1 MYPPKDILYVGIQF
15 LLLSV
20 FLINKENSLEIPY
33 AVRLLGLVL
42 SVLGALVVSIAIIQ
56 LSKSLSPF
64 PTPKQNGHLVTN
76 GLYHYVRHPIYTG
89 IIFGTMGI
97 SLYQGSMTLMIT
109 SLLLVVLF
117 YFKARYEER
126 LLAMQYPTYY
136 LYQQNTKMLIPFLL

>member
-20 FLINKENSLEIPY
+20 FLINKENSLHIPY

-42 SVLGALVVSIAIIQ
+42 GVIGALVVSIAIVQ

-64 PTPKQNGHLVTN
+64 PTPKQNGQLVTN

-89 IIFGTMGI
+89 IIFGTIGI

-109 SLLLVVLF
+109 FVLLVVLF
-117 YFKARYEER
+117 YFKARYEEH
-126 LLAMQYPTYY
+126 LFAVQYPMYI

>member
-1 MYPPKDILYVGIQF
+1 

-20 FLINKENSLEIPY
+20 FLINKENSIEIPY
-33 AVRLLGLVL
+33 AFRLLGLVL
-42 SVLGALVVSIAIIQ
+42 GVLGALVVSIAIIQ

-64 PTPKQNGHLVTN
+64 PTPKQNGQLVTN

-89 IIFGTMGI
+89 IIFATIGI
-97 SLYQGSMTLMIT
+97 SLYQGSMTLVIT

-126 LLAMQYPTYY
+126 LLAVQYPTYA

>member
-42 SVLGALVVSIAIIQ
+42 GILGALVVSIAIVE
-56 LSKSLSPF
+56 LSISLSPF
-64 PTPKQNGHLVTN
+64 PTPKQNGQLVTN
-76 GLYHYVRHPIYTG
+76 GFYHYVRHPIYTG
-89 IIFGTMGI
+89 IIFGTIGV
-97 SLYQGSMTLMIT
+97 SLFQGSVTLMIT

-126 LLAMQYPTYY
+126 LLAVQYPTYG
-136 LYQQNTKMLIPFLL
+136 LYQQSTKMLIPFLL